1 MSNSKK
7 LATILEKRKE
17 LAAIQQEIVA
27 EMIQEVGAMTVVLF
41 KASPSHP
48 LWRRMPE
55 LESRLAELA
64 KISKVR
70 KFKVSV
76 SPPTAAERSVT
87 DLPNM
92 GCTPG
97 EHRFEK
103 EERPSFQAKGFVP
116 DIPDGEL

>member
-1 MSNSKK
+1 MSKPKK

-27 EMIQEVGAMTVVLF
+27 EMVQEVGTMTVVLF
-41 KASPSHP
+41 KTSPSNP
-48 LWRRMPE
+48 MWRRMPE
-55 LESRLAELA
+55 LESKLAELA

-70 KFKVSV
+70 KFKVSA
-76 SPPTAAERSVT
+76 SPQAATERSET

-97 EHRFEK
+97 EQRFEK
-103 EERPSFQAKGFVP
+103 GERPSFQAKGFVP

>member
-1 MSNSKK
+1 MSKPKK

-27 EMIQEVGAMTVVLF
+27 EMVQEVGTMTVVLF

-48 LWRRMPE
+48 MWRRMPE
-55 LESRLAELA
+55 LESKLAELA

-70 KFKVSV
+70 KFKVSA
-76 SPPTAAERSVT
+76 SPQAPTEKSET
-87 DLPNM
+87 DLSNM

-97 EHRFEK
+97 EQHFEK
-103 EERPSFQAKGFVP
+103 EGRPSFQAKGFVP

>member
-1 MSNSKK
+1 MV
-7 LATILEKRKE
+7 R
-17 LAAIQQEIVA
+17 
-27 EMIQEVGAMTVVLF
+27 EVGAMTVVLF
-41 KASPSHP
+41 KTSPSHP
-48 LWRRMPE
+48 MWRRMPE

-76 SPPTAAERSVT
+76 SPQTAAEKSET

-97 EHRFEK
+97 DQPLGK

-116 DIPDGEL
+116 DIPDGDL

>member
-7 LATILEKRKE
+7 LATILKKRKE

-27 EMIQEVGAMTVVLF
+27 EMVQEVGAMTVVLF
-41 KASPSHP
+41 KTSPSDP
-48 LWRRMPE
+48 MWRRMPE
-55 LESRLAELA
+55 LEAKLAELA

-76 SPPTAAERSVT
+76 SPQTATERSVT
-87 DLPNM
+87 DLPRM

-97 EHRFEK
+97 EQLPGK

-116 DIPDGEL
+116 DIPDGDL